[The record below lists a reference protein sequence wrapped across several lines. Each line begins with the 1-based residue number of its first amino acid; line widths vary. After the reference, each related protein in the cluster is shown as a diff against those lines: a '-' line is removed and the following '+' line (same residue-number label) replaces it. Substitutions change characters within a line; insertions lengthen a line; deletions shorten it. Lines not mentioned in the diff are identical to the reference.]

1 MGLHEL
7 KPARGSRQQR
17 RRVGRG
23 DAGRRGSYS
32 GRGIKGQKAKRNL
45 PPLFEGGQLPL
56 VLRLPYMRGFTNNFR
71 TEYVPINLD
80 RIDAAKSLDD
90 VNPTSLVES
99 GIVNKQGSLSK
110 ILGDGEISRAL
121 TVSAHAVSK
130 SARAKIEAAGGT
142 ITIIPLPGKPAVEES
157 TAEEA
162 VSEE

>member
-23 DAGRRGSYS
+23 DSGRRGSYA

-71 TEYVPINLD
+71 TEYVPVNLN
-80 RIDAAKSLDD
+80 RIESARSLDD
-90 VNPTSLVES
+90 VNPNSLVET
-99 GIVNKQGSLSK
+99 GIVNKPGSLIK
-110 ILGDGEISRAL
+110 ILGDGEISRAINL
-121 TVSAHAVSK
+121 SAHAVSK
-130 SARAKIEAAGGT
+130 SARSKIEAAGGT
-142 ITIIPLPGKPAVEES
+142 VTLIPLPGKPAAQES
-157 TAEEA
+157 TPEEA
-162 VSEE
+162 GSEE